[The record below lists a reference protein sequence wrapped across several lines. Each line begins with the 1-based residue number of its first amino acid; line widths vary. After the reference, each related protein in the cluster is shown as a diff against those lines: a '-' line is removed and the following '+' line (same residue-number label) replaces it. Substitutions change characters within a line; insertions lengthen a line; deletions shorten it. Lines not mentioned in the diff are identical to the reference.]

1 VILIKWE
8 YFLTEMVY
16 RRFSKPLARFFLRF
30 NINPNTITYFAA
42 FLGIFSGLL
51 IYTGRIYES
60 VLVILVSQ
68 ILDCTDGDMARLSDR
83 VTAKGGFLDRI
94 FDRFV
99 DAAIII
105 GMIGLDPNKL
115 WLIGALA
122 VVGSFGVSI
131 SRAMAE
137 AYGVE
142 CKVGIGSRDTR
153 IAIIMVGLIVKLF
166 YATLAVIAV
175 IGFITTIH
183 RIVHAL
189 NKLEAN

>member
-1 VILIKWE
+1 
-8 YFLTEMVY
+8 MVY